1 MKHFDSLIHISHYRS
16 LLLHENQQKTQQ
28 AVVVTGLVVGVLT
41 PLVMIAINKL
51 L

>member
-1 MKHFDSLIHISHYRS
+1 MRDHQR
-16 LLLHENQQKTQQ
+16 KTQH
-28 AVVVTGLVVGVLT
+28 AVVMTGLVVGVVT